1 MNEVDEWEWK
11 MTKSDRSI
19 NGRRINEIYKCKWE
33 INEWILWMRMEDEL
47 NESMNGNGIW
57 MNRINKCERKM
68 NEWGWWMWIED
79 EWMRS
84 MNVNGRWMTGLDKCA
99 WRMNV

>member
-1 MNEVDEWEWK
+1 
-11 MTKSDRSI
+11 
-19 NGRRINEIYKCKWE
+19 
-33 INEWILWMRMEDEL
+33 MRMEDEL

-79 EWMRS
+79 DWMRS
-84 MNVNGRWMTGLDKCA
+84 MNVNGRWMNGLDKCA